1 MERTVEIFQLDSEVS
16 RITKKTGSS
25 WRCYNIINSLLT
37 SVLMLVVLC
46 GFCPPATGRSELE
59 TLV

>member
-1 MERTVEIFQLDSEVS
+1 MEIFQLDSEVS

-46 GFCPPATGRSELE
+46 GFCPPATGRSEFE